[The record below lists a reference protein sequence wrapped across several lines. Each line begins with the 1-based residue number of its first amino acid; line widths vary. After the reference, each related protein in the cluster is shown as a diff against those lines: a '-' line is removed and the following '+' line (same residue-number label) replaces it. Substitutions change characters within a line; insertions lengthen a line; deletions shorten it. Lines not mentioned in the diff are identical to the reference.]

1 MATFVTGMHRC
12 GTSVITGLLE
22 LCGFSLGQRY
32 KIFNEK
38 SIDNEKGHF
47 ENSYV
52 VLANDYILE
61 NCGGSWAKPPK
72 PEHISQYA
80 GEGKKLFQ
88 DFSNNFD
95 GNIAKD
101 PRMCLT
107 MSLWRQYCPIVENV
121 IFCLRNP
128 ISAAKS
134 LKQRDGI
141 PTDYGVNL
149 WYLYI
154 VSFFLNIGNTPKII
168 VDYDNLQENFDTEF
182 FNLTKWLNIDLSQDV
197 IKERVRGFNETKLN
211 HNPIARND
219 LGTLPEYIRKAYE
232 AIKKKTISG
241 RTNNLGIDK

>member
-80 GEGKKLFQ
+80 GEGK
-88 DFSNNFD
+88 
-95 GNIAKD
+95 
-101 PRMCLT
+101 
-107 MSLWRQYCPIVENV
+107 
-121 IFCLRNP
+121 
-128 ISAAKS
+128 
-134 LKQRDGI
+134 
-141 PTDYGVNL
+141 
-149 WYLYI
+149 
-154 VSFFLNIGNTPKII
+154 
-168 VDYDNLQENFDTEF
+168 
-182 FNLTKWLNIDLSQDV
+182 
-197 IKERVRGFNETKLN
+197 
-211 HNPIARND
+211 
-219 LGTLPEYIRKAYE
+219 
-232 AIKKKTISG
+232 
-241 RTNNLGIDK
+241 